1 VECGSG
7 SWGFTASNKKKGEA
21 WGFASALVWRFSM
34 VLGTAATSGLQ
45 IVIVAPL
52 FGSKFSAVWE
62 ILLGSWSS

>member
-1 VECGSG
+1 VEVDLGVLLPQ
-7 SWGFTASNKKKGEA
+7 TKKGEA
-21 WGFASALVWRFSM
+21 WGFASAFIWRFSI

-62 ILLGSWSS
+62 IFLGSWSS